1 MANLALERTA
11 PDRQAVALKA
21 FARIADAWSLTLRE
35 AAYLAD
41 MSESTWKRARKPG
54 FAGDLTRDQ
63 MLRLSGLIGLYKSL
77 GLYFNQPISAE
88 WVRLPNRG
96 PEFDGARP
104 VDAMIAARP
113 AKDPAGEGVSRRAQG
128 WRLRITPVKDR
139 ALIRLIS
146 DTHHKPPVLRGLVDS
161 KEEAAIL
168 AEIEGETS
176 ARLIA
181 EREGSAALD
190 RRELAFAR
198 RSHDLKLFGQSH
210 INAAFTYT
218 RPTGNRFN
226 SGDRGA
232 WYCAWDMLTSA
243 QEVGFHRTRELEFIN
258 RYEDEARYV
267 ELLADFIGDFPDLHG
282 VAYPALDPENA
293 HPALNPEPAIGYP
306 AGQALAADLR
316 REGHRGLIYPSVRHE
331 GGRCFVA
338 FDPGIIQNVRP
349 GASWKL
355 VWSGAPEF
363 TITGL

>member
-1 MANLALERTA
+1 M
-11 PDRQAVALKA
+11 
-21 FARIADAWSLTLRE
+21 RI
-35 AAYLAD
+35 
-41 MSESTWKRARKPG
+41 
-54 FAGDLTRDQ
+54 
-63 MLRLSGLIGLYKSL
+63 I
-77 GLYFNQPISAE
+77 
-88 WVRLPNRG
+88 
-96 PEFDGARP
+96 
-104 VDAMIAARP
+104 
-113 AKDPAGEGVSRRAQG
+113 
-128 WRLRITPVKDR
+128 PVKDR
-139 ALIRLIS
+139 ALVRLIPE
-146 DTHHKPPVLRGLVDS
+146 THHKPPVLRGLVDS
-161 KEEAAIL
+161 DEEMAIL
-168 AEIEGETS
+168 AELEGETS

-181 EREGSAALD
+181 EREGSPALD

-198 RSHDLKLFGQSH
+198 RAQDLKLYGESH

-218 RPTGNRFN
+218 RPRGNRFN

-243 QEVGFHRTRELEFIN
+243 QEVGFHRTRELGFIN

-282 VAYPALDPENA
+282 EA
-293 HPALNPEPAIGYP
+293 HPALVPDPGKGYP

-355 VWSGAPEF
+355 AWNGAPEF
-363 TITGL
+363 AIEGI